1 MIHFCRVRFETL
13 LGDFRFSSSLGNLIL
28 FFLGPVCWFI
38 WFICVC
44 IKSVIMFFIS
54 VFIMKWS
61 LRITIFSKCPKA
73 RRNIETL
80 KCKHILYVYFSDFY
94 FSNCL
99 YSFLCHVCPLGP
111 CVRIPKRTNKH
122 LHFNTHW
129 HTQTHRHKYVRLT
142 LAEMCHGCCC
152 SVTV

>member
-28 FFLGPVCWFI
+28 FFSGSSLLVYLIYFCLHKI
-38 WFICVC
+38 RDYVL
-44 IKSVIMFFIS
+44 IS

-73 RRNIETL
+73 RRNTETL

-94 FSNCL
+94 FSICL
-99 YSFLCHVCPLGP
+99 YSFCHVCPLGP